1 VLTASLDASKRGAF
15 VRRVRAYQLYLP
27 EVWASD
33 AQRRAIFKQRSRIA
47 SMVHIVI
54 GCKREERA
62 AVGRRARGSRAA
74 RGFLSPLDG
83 RPLNARRDYY
93 LDLSWC
99 ANQG

>member
-1 VLTASLDASKRGAF
+1 
-15 VRRVRAYQLYLP
+15 
-27 EVWASD
+27 
-33 AQRRAIFKQRSRIA
+33 
-47 SMVHIVI
+47 MVHIVI